1 MYKHNFANCTATWA
15 GIDIKN
21 STDPGMSIDVSRA
34 EPRYTFKTNG
44 VGKLIRTRSQNDSGT
59 LTCTLDWSSPAHTLL
74 MVQIELE
81 TVDLFTIYDGDT
93 KRKWYFINAT
103 LVTDPNFQVG
113 GETTPFSWAW
123 QFEKMDYD
131 PVTNIN
137 INANIIGS

>member
-1 MYKHNFANCTATWA
+1 MVRDSRPWISARSRSSSRRNATSRA
-15 GIDIKN
+15 
-21 STDPGMSIDVSRA
+21 SYVSRA